1 MADTGDMTEGQ
12 EPESTDETETP
23 EVEENVDN
31 PADADDTTDEGEDAA
46 EAPKP
51 DKWDGIPE
59 DHWVRSELEQVRREA
74 AQRRTEARELKEK
87 LAGSKS
93 AEDVEQLIS
102 DYNEKLAQAD
112 LRAAKLD
119 AGREFGLPKELIE
132 RLQGSTPEELLAD
145 AEKLAPLISKSPRV
159 PAPLP
164 PSGGRNPREGSDD
177 LSPEELY
184 EKTQASKR
192 RRF

>member
-1 MADTGDMTEGQ
+1 MADTGNTTEGQ
-12 EPESTDETETP
+12 EPESTDESETDQ
-23 EVEENVDN
+23 VEEGVEN
-31 PADADDTTDEGEDAA
+31 PADAEDTDEGTDADDAA
-46 EAPKP
+46 GP

-59 DHWVRSELEQVRREA
+59 DHWVRKELDKVRRDA
-74 AQRRTEARELKEK
+74 AARRVEARELKDKLSNSKSDEEVQQILADYDQK
-87 LAGSKS
+87 LA
-93 AEDVEQLIS
+93 E
-102 DYNEKLAQAD
+102 AD
-112 LRAAKLD
+112 MKVAKLD
-119 AGREFGLPKELIE
+119 AGRKFGLPDELIA

-159 PAPLP
+159 PAPVP

-177 LSPEELY
+177 LTPEELY